1 MDESAK
7 RKGDYREELETAL
20 EAREQFL
27 KEHPDLQPFQDEI
40 DQILSKTVGAENRLK
55 ALAFMIEKKVYELN
69 GLITDLKDSYK
80 TQSDSNIESAKT
92 EEILENFQNPTG
104 YVN

>member
-1 MDESAK
+1 MDESTK
-7 RKGDYREELETAL
+7 RKIDSREELETAL
-20 EAREQFL
+20 EARDQFL

-55 ALAFMIEKKVYELN
+55 ALAFMIEKKVCELN

-80 TQSDSNIESAKT
+80 AHNDGRIEAAKA

>member
-1 MDESAK
+1 MDESTK
-7 RKGDYREELETAL
+7 RKVDHREELETAL
-20 EAREQFL
+20 EARDQFL

-55 ALAFMIEKKVYELN
+55 ALAFMIEKKVCELN

-80 TQSDSNIESAKT
+80 VQTDSKMEAAKA